1 MNVISAKNVARA
13 WVNGH
18 AATIPGFRGAFFHGS
33 ANWLAD
39 DATLPETS
47 DLDVMVVLNS
57 PEPPEKPGKFTYGD
71 VLLEI
76 SYLGNELIGSP
87 EIVLSNYHL
96 AGSFRTASAI
106 SDPFGD
112 LERVQCVVARDFAQR
127 RWVEARC
134 RDAERNLRKHLASF
148 DGEGPFHAQIT
159 AWLFATGVTT
169 HLLLVAGL
177 KNPTV
182 RTRYL
187 AARELLADYGC
198 SEFYDLLLN
207 QLGCFEMT
215 AAEVAGH
222 LDTLTRAFDA
232 ARRYVSTPFP
242 FAADISA
249 AGRPVAID
257 GSRALI
263 ARGDHREAI
272 FWIAATYA
280 RCQNV
285 LRHDAP
291 LEVRRQFDP
300 GFRALVA
307 GLGIASTA
315 DLIRRNRQTLE
326 FLPSVRSQA
335 HAIMAANPDIRPD

>member
-1 MNVISAKNVARA
+1 MNVISAKKVART
-13 WVNGH
+13 WVNEH
-18 AATIPGFRGAFFHGS
+18 ATTIPGFRGAFFHGS

-39 DATLPETS
+39 DATLPATS
-47 DLDVMVVLNS
+47 DLDVMVVLAS
-57 PEPPEKPGKFTYGD
+57 PEPAGKLGKFEYRG
-71 VLLEI
+71 VLLEV
-76 SYLGNELIGSP
+76 SFLDAKLIGSP
-87 EIVLSNYHL
+87 EIVLSNYRL
-96 AGSFRTASAI
+96 AGSFWAAGAI
-106 SDPFGD
+106 LDPFGD
-112 LERVQCVVARDFAQR
+112 LERVQWVVARDFTRR

-134 RDAERNLRKHLASF
+134 RDAEGNLRQHLASF
-148 DGEGPFHAQIT
+148 DGEGPFHAQVT

-187 AARELLADYGC
+187 ATRELLADYGR
-198 SEFYDLLLN
+198 SEFYDRLLT
-207 QLGCFEMT
+207 QLGCFEM
-215 AAEVAGH
+215 AAADVEGH
-222 LDTLTRAFDA
+222 LDTLTSAFDA
-232 ARRYVSTPFP
+232 AQRYVSTSFP

-285 LRHDAP
+285 LQHDAP
-291 LEVRRQFDP
+291 PELRRQFDP

-326 FLPSVRSQA
+326 FLPRVRSMA
-335 HAIMAANPDIRPD
+335 HAIMTANPDIRPD